1 MARELG
7 FTERRGFCCH
17 GTGALAG
24 GHRKDMN
31 FGYWRRSGSNLTGA
45 RAYDLVVYYVVLV
58 GFCYG
63 CDISTTKQSCLFR
76 ASFDCRTFEKGSS
89 P

>member
-1 MARELG
+1 MGVGIFGVYRVGSDANGQGLG

-31 FGYWRRSGSNLTGA
+31 FGYWRWFRSNLMGA
-45 RAYDLVVYYVVLV
+45 RAYDLVVY
-58 GFCYG
+58 
-63 CDISTTKQSCLFR
+63 
-76 ASFDCRTFEKGSS
+76 
-89 P
+89 